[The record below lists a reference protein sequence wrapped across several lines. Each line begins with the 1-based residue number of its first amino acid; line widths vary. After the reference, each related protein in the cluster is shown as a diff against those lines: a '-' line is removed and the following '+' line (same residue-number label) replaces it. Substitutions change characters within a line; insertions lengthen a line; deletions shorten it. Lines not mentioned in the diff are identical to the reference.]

1 MNSSDR
7 ERFEALKAEL
17 DDLLSDKLVEVG
29 SAVRAARQLTDAADA
44 STGDDQASGVTAQ
57 LLTRLE
63 TLVES
68 LR

>member
-7 ERFEALKAEL
+7 ERFEGLKAEL
-17 DDLLSDKLVEVG
+17 DDLLSDKLVELGAV
-29 SAVRAARQLTDAADA
+29 VRAARQITDATDVALSASQTAD
-44 STGDDQASGVTAQ
+44 TVEP
-57 LLTRLE
+57 LLARLE

>member
-7 ERFEALKAEL
+7 ERFEGLKAEL
-17 DDLLSDKLVEVG
+17 DDLLGDKLVELG
-29 SAVRAARQLTDAADA
+29 AVVKAARQITDATDVAL
-44 STGDDQASGVTAQ
+44 GDDQGSDAAAS

-63 TLVES
+63 ALVES